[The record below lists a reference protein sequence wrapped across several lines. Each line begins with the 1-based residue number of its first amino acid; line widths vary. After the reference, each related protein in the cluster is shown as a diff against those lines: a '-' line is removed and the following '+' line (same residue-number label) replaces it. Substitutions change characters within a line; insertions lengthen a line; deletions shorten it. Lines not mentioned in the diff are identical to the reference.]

1 MKELKLKLYKSIET
15 DLVVLVT
22 QDVDVGDFFSGV
34 VVIGD
39 DEEEVG
45 TYEFTWNKEAFK
57 PYNAC
62 IIIKEKSTI
71 LKKGRKP
78 IKNYSDDELY
88 KVLEKVYENKK
99 HVFRLSYTIIVRR
112 VMEIEKIGEN
122 KAKELVKQAQEAL
135 FIFKTID
142 KKYELK
148 TINN

>member
-1 MKELKLKLYKSIET
+1 MKELKLKLYKSIAT

-22 QDVDVGDFFSGV
+22 QDVGDFFSGV
-34 VVIGD
+34 VVVGD

-45 TYEFTWNKEAFK
+45 TYEFSWNKDAFK
-57 PYNAC
+57 PYNAG
-62 IIIKEKSTI
+62 IIIKEKSAL

-78 IKNYSDDELY
+78 IKNYSNDELY

-99 HVFRLSYTIIVRR
+99 QVFRLAYTIIVRR
-112 VMEIEKIGEN
+112 LMDLENIGEN
-122 KAKELVKQAQEAL
+122 KAKELVKQAQESL